1 MLEGC
6 PNGCGLKRDF
16 FEGFEVGERN
26 ARHVTQ
32 AQFDE
37 AVRTLSTRVLPLS
50 TGRAV
55 MAVAVAL
62 GFDISEVR

>member
-1 MLEGC
+1 MLDDC

-16 FEGFEVGERN
+16 FEGFEVGEHN
-26 ARHVTQ
+26 ARRITQ
-32 AQFDE
+32 DQFDN
-37 AVRTLSTRVLPLS
+37 AVRTLSTRVLPLN

-55 MAVAVAL
+55 MAVAAAL